1 MNQTFYTFLL
11 AYWQFPWLR
20 WLFWL
25 VGLAILF
32 IIFC

>member
-11 AYWQFPWLR
+11 AYWQFAWLR

-25 VGLAILF
+25 VGLVILF
-32 IIFC
+32 VIFG

>member
-11 AYWQFPWLR
+11 AYWQFAWLR

-32 IIFC
+32 VIFC